1 MRYLFKK
8 ILIVGI
14 SILLVSSTT
23 LADTNVSTSP
33 QSITD
38 TSSNNQV
45 KKKIIRK
52 HPIQHKKRVSPQGSS
67 TGKVCISCIGSQ
79 AQ

>member
-1 MRYLFKK
+1 MKK
-8 ILIVGI
+8 IFNLLMIGSLSLFLI
-14 SILLVSSTT
+14 STT
-23 LADTNVSTSP
+23 VSADINAGTPST
-33 QSITD
+33 
-38 TSSNNQV
+38 TSGGCAHPV

-52 HPIQHKKRVSPQGSS
+52 HKKNLNANHSA